1 MQRLNEGKNLN
12 FPSIKWQAT
21 SNRLTVACP
30 YVSWLNFT
38 ACSERSR
45 LWTIVEEG
53 FWEGKEKKS
62 EKVPKVQVLE
72 GLWPGSF
79 LMVWNS

>member
-1 MQRLNEGKNLN
+1 M
-12 FPSIKWQAT
+12 
-21 SNRLTVACP
+21 
-30 YVSWLNFT
+30 
-38 ACSERSR
+38 
-45 LWTIVEEG
+45 EEG
-53 FWEGKEKKS
+53 FWEGKEKKN